1 MSAFLAG
8 LRERAGRARARIALP
23 ESEDARVLEAACT
36 LAADGL
42 ARPILVGSPAELR
55 GRIAELGGPA
65 GVEVVFGP
73 AGAEGVAFAAG
84 LVRAGA
90 ADGCV
95 AGAVQTTPAVLRA
108 YLRAIGPAPGL
119 RTVSSA
125 FYMRVPD
132 SAAENGERILTFTDA
147 GVVPD
152 PDEEQLVEIAIA
164 AARARAAV
172 VGDAPRVAFLSY
184 STRGSADGPS
194 VRRVREAVR
203 RFALRAPE
211 VAADGELQA
220 DAALVPDVA
229 RRKAPASPLRGDAN
243 VLVFPD
249 LDAANIAYK
258 LVQRLAGAVA
268 LGPIL
273 QGLALPANDLSRG
286 ATADD
291 IVHVACITSLLR

>member
-1 MSAFLAG
+1 MSAFLAR
-8 LRERAGRARARIALP
+8 LRERASRLQARIALP
-23 ESEDARVLEAACT
+23 ESDDGRVLAAALT
-36 LAADGL
+36 LAREGL
-42 ARPILVGSPAELR
+42 ARPVLVGPAAEIR
-55 GRIAELGGPA
+55 SRISDLGGAP
-65 GVEVVFGP
+65 GVEVLDGP
-73 AGAEGVAFAAG
+73 TGPEGVAFAAG
-84 LVRAGA
+84 LVRAGE

-95 AGAVQTTPAVLRA
+95 AGAVQTTPTVLRA
-108 YLRAIGPAPGL
+108 YLRQIGAARGL

-125 FYMRVPD
+125 FYMLVTD
-132 SAAENGERILTFTDA
+132 GAAGRGERILTFTDA
-147 GVVPD
+147 GVVPQ

-164 AARARAAV
+164 AARARAAI

-184 STRGSADGPS
+184 STRGSAEGSS
-194 VRRVREAVR
+194 VRRVREAAR
-203 RFALRAPE
+203 RFALREPE

-220 DAALVPDVA
+220 DAALVPEVA
-229 RRKAPASPLRGDAN
+229 VRKAPDSPLRGDAN

-286 ATADD
+286 VGVDD